1 MPDPVTGPSEVV
13 VAIAAASV
21 NALGVTLRER
31 AFKLVLPCS
40 MPLVLGQ
47 DAAGTVISVGPATRR
62 FRVGDELRQR
72 REERLAL
79 LRREHRR
86 RLVEDQELGVAHQR
100 LQDFVTLALADRQ
113 PRDERDRVVSLWTF
127 LG

>member
-1 MPDPVTGPSEVV
+1 MASPEVM

-47 DAAGTVISVGPATRR
+47 DAAGTVIAVGPATRR
-62 FRVGDELRQR
+62 FRVGAEAFGRAGSRQIGSFAER
-72 REERLAL
+72 IAVAEAEADLAFEPDTISMAEEAAL
-79 LRREHRR
+79 P
-86 RLVEDQELGVAHQR
+86 LVPLSA
-100 LQDFVTLALADRQ
+100 
-113 PRDERDRVVSLWTF
+113 
-127 LG
+127 